1 MKQEYTVVS
10 NDKLNELIIRV
21 NEHLAKGWSLGG
33 NLVMVNVT
41 RPPSISYCLFY
52 QPMIRTVAEEMTAQA
67 AISLNE
73 WAAALCQASQ
83 ASIPA

>member
-52 QPMIRTVAEEMTAQA
+52 QPMIRATAEEPACVGIGA
-67 AISLNE
+67 
-73 WAAALCQASQ
+73 WAGVLDH
-83 ASIPA
+83 IPTVI